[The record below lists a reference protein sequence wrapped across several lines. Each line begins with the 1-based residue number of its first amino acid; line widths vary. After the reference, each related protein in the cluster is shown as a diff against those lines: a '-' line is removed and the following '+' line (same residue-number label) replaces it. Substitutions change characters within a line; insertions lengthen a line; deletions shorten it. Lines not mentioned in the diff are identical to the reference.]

1 MPEDPAGQL
10 YDLLGALFRSGEE
23 LQRFLA
29 LEGINLSSSLQLPQ
43 VKRSKSAT
51 VYEVATALIEQDRA
65 DSAFFAALERRAP
78 DRVGDIA
85 AVKDDMHRVV

>member
-1 MPEDPAGQL
+1 M
-10 YDLLGALFRSGEE
+10 LFRSGEE